1 MECPNAIDVYE
12 HFAVFERKAQMLLR
26 NWRRSSFNQQLM
38 RPDIKG
44 EAKTRIAWATGKAHF
59 NSFLADPVYKMDFSS
74 PDYDSE
80 KATVTIPVSRKELLL
95 LSSP

>member
-44 EAKTRIAWATGKAHF
+44 EAKARIAWATDKVRYNASLP
-59 NSFLADPVYKMDFSS
+59 NPVYDLDFVRTES
-74 PDYDSE
+74 DDE
-80 KATVTIPVSRKELLL
+80 NATVTIPVYRQELLV